1 MELQVQRRR
10 KLGHTNSTPRVIDFV
25 DGPATVHEARTS
37 KLAPQSK
44 ILARAAPWARERR
57 HLLEELVEQ
66 HTSLQWVYVLELM
79 GARQICAQAQPL
91 NSSDLSLSLRL
102 CLLPPSQ

>member
-1 MELQVQRRR
+1 MSCDCSRATNLMHELQKTQILPRQSKTLHEQRRG
-10 KLGHTNSTPRVIDFV
+10 L
-25 DGPATVHEARTS
+25 
-37 KLAPQSK
+37 
-44 ILARAAPWARERR
+44 REGR
-57 HLLEELVEQ
+57 HFLEELVEQ
-66 HTSLQWVYVLELM
+66 HTSLQWVYVLELL

>member
-1 MELQVQRRR
+1 MNFSHYSNFLIVNKIHHAPAAKYLQRRG
-10 KLGHTNSTPRVIDFV
+10 L
-25 DGPATVHEARTS
+25 
-37 KLAPQSK
+37 
-44 ILARAAPWARERR
+44 RERR
-57 HLLEELVEQ
+57 HFLEELVEQ

-102 CLLPPSQ
+102 CLLPPSL